1 MSAKKKEL
9 FLFPETQRYDDGEKK
24 SIDEKL

>member
-9 FLFPETQRYDDGEKK
+9 FLFLETQRQKMMMVKK
-24 SIDEKL
+24 KV